1 MEQIIYLEQD
11 DDIPVIRD
19 RLEWAQAQRVL
30 LVVPPKNHELRS
42 LVNLKLLG
50 RHARNESLK
59 LALVTRD
66 PKIIELS
73 READLVTF
81 GSVEAAQ
88 RSRWLSDDGTEAEI
102 LTQTYQRQTMDA
114 VAEAGAEA
122 ELETG
127 LDLPERPIKDV
138 RRPRRMPGF
147 RPRSEGGVPRAV
159 LALSF
164 LVLALLV
171 AVSIGAV
178 VVFIY
183 PEGRIRLSPATADV
197 SAELVVR
204 ANPEAERID
213 YAALDI
219 PARLVQVELSN
230 VGRIPP
236 TATEDLPADRAVGT
250 VSFVNRTNQE
260 ITIPVSTTLSTSS
273 GTTVRFMTVQTA
285 TIPAAFNAITQTEVI
300 AVDPGPIGNVAAG
313 QINRIPDPVL
323 GRQVTAINEAATSG
337 GSMAP
342 AGVVTRADKDR
353 LQAIVLQQVQQE
365 GYGQLLAGLADQE
378 FIPPE
383 SLIVIPLDFFYTP
396 NLEGEVTDLL
406 TMEMRAVVRGTAI
419 GGQNANQLAL
429 AALQSQVPT
438 DYHMDPRSLE
448 FVAGEVVG
456 VQERAVSFQMRAAGE
471 AVAEIDDRQVAK
483 DVSGLSIEEALVQL
497 REGHP
502 LAGDPEIVVEPD
514 WLGRLPWFPFRIAV
528 DVVEQ

>member
-1 MEQIIYLEQD
+1 MEQIIYLETD

-19 RLEWAQAQRVL
+19 RLEWAQAQRVV

-50 RHARNESLK
+50 RHARSESLK
-59 LALVTRD
+59 VALVTSD

-73 READLVTF
+73 REANLVTF

-88 RSRWLSDDGTEAEI
+88 RSRWLSDDGDKAEVLAYQRPTAEVEAEP
-102 LTQTYQRQTMDA
+102 
-114 VAEAGAEA
+114 
-122 ELETG
+122 ETS
-127 LDLPERPIKDV
+127 LDLPERPVKDV
-138 RRPRRMPGF
+138 RRPKRMPRF
-147 RPRSEGGVPRAV
+147 RPESEWAVPRVV
-159 LALSF
+159 LALGF
-164 LVLALLV
+164 LFLALLV
-171 AVSIGAV
+171 AFTMAVV

-183 PEGRIRLSPATADV
+183 PEGRIQLSPAV
-197 SAELVVR
+197 EKISAELVVR

-213 YAALDI
+213 YLNLDI
-219 PARLVQVELSN
+219 PARLVQVEISE

-236 TATEDLPADRAVGT
+236 ATTQDMPADKSGGT
-250 VSFVNRTNQE
+250 VTFVNRTDQE

-273 GTTVRFMTVQTA
+273 GTTVRFLTVQTA
-285 TIPAAFNAITQTEVI
+285 TVPSAFNAITQTEVI
-300 AVDPGPIGNVAAG
+300 AVDPGPTGNVAAG

-323 GRQVTAINEAATSG
+323 SRQVTVINEAPTEG
-337 GSMAP
+337 GTMAP

-353 LQAIVLQQVQQE
+353 LQAIVLQQVQQN
-365 GYGQLLAGLADQE
+365 GYSQLLAGLADQE

-383 SLIVIPLDFFYTP
+383 SLIVIPLDAFYTP
-396 NLEGEVTDLL
+396 NLDGEVTELL

-429 AALQSQVPT
+429 AALQAQVPP
-438 DYHMDPRSLE
+438 DYYLDPRSLE
-448 FVAGEVVG
+448 FVAGELVEI
-456 VQERAVSFQMRAAGE
+456 QDRAVSFEMRAAGE

-483 DVSGLSIEEALVQL
+483 DVRGLPVEEALAYL
-497 REGHP
+497 RQQHP
-502 LAGDPEIVVEPD
+502 LSADPEIVVKPD

>member
-1 MEQIIYLEQD
+1 MEQIIYLEPD

-19 RLEWAQAQRVL
+19 RLEWAQAQRVV
-30 LVVPPKNHELRS
+30 LVVPPKNQALRS

-59 LALVTRD
+59 VALVTSD

-73 READLVTF
+73 GEANLVTF

-88 RSRWLSDDGTEAEI
+88 RSHWLSGDGDQAEV
-102 LTQTYQRQTMDA
+102 QVYQRPTA
-114 VAEAGAEA
+114 PVAAEP
-122 ELETG
+122 EPS
-127 LDLPERPIKDV
+127 LDLPERPVKDA
-138 RRPRRMPGF
+138 RRPKRLPRF
-147 RPRSEGGVPRAV
+147 RPQSEWAVPRVV
-159 LALSF
+159 LALGF
-164 LVLALLV
+164 LFLTLLV
-171 AVSIGAV
+171 AVTMAVV

-183 PEGRIRLSPATADV
+183 PEGRIQLSPAV
-197 SAELVVR
+197 EKISAELVVR

-213 YAALDI
+213 YLNLDI
-219 PARLVQVELSN
+219 PARLVQVELTE

-236 TATEDLPADRAVGT
+236 ATTQDMPSDKAAGT
-250 VSFVNRTNQE
+250 VTFVNRTNQE
-260 ITIPVSTTLSTSS
+260 ITVPVSTTLSTSS
-273 GTTVRFMTVQTA
+273 GSTVRFLTVQTA
-285 TIPAAFNAITQTEVI
+285 TVPSAFNAITQTEVI

-323 GRQVTAINEAATSG
+323 SRQVTVINEAPTEG
-337 GSMAP
+337 GTMSP

-353 LQAIVLQQVQQE
+353 LQAIVLQQVQQN

-396 NLEGEVTDLL
+396 NLDGEVTDLL

-429 AALQSQVPT
+429 AALQAQVSPE
-438 DYHMDPRSLE
+438 YRLDPRSLE
-448 FVAGEVVG
+448 FVAGEVLE
-456 VQERAVSFQMRAAGE
+456 VQDRAVSFEMRAAGE

-483 DVSGLSIEEALVQL
+483 DVRGLPVEEALANLGQQ
-497 REGHP
+497 HP
-502 LAGDPEIVVEPD
+502 LSGEPVIEVKPD

-528 DVVEQ
+528 DVVE

>member
-1 MEQIIYLEQD
+1 MEQIIYLEPD
-11 DDIPVIRD
+11 DDIPIIRD

-30 LVVPPKNHELRS
+30 LVVPPKSRELRS

-59 LALVTRD
+59 VALVTRD
-66 PKIIELS
+66 PRIIELS

-88 RSRWLSDDGTEAEI
+88 RSRWLSDDG
-102 LTQTYQRQTMDA
+102 
-114 VAEAGAEA
+114 AEA
-122 ELETG
+122 EPLTGVYQRPTAHADVEAKPETS
-127 LDLPERPIKDV
+127 LDLPERPMKDV
-138 RRPRRMPGF
+138 RRPRRMPRF
-147 RPRSEGGVPRAV
+147 RPRSERGVPRAILV
-159 LALSF
+159 LSF
-164 LVLALLV
+164 LVVALLV
-171 AVSIGAV
+171 AVSIAAV

-183 PEGRIRLSPATADV
+183 PEGRIQLSPATQDI

-236 TATEDLPADRAVGT
+236 TATEDMPSDRAGGT
-250 VSFVNRTNQE
+250 VSFVNRTDQE

-273 GTTVRFMTVQTA
+273 GTTVRFMTVQPA
-285 TIPAAFNAITQTEVI
+285 TVPAAFNAITQAEVI

-323 GRQVTAINEAATSG
+323 GRQVTVINEAATG
-337 GSMAP
+337 GGTMAP

-365 GYGQLLAGLADQE
+365 GYSQLLAGLADQE

-383 SLIVIPLDFFYTP
+383 SLIVIPLDSFYTP

-406 TMEMRAVVRGTAI
+406 ALEMRAVVRGTAI

-429 AALQSQVPT
+429 AALQSQVPS
-438 DYHMDPRSLE
+438 DYHLDPRSLE
-448 FVAGEVVG
+448 FVAGKVVG
-456 VQERAVSFQMRAAGE
+456 VQDRAVSFQMQAAGE
-471 AVAEIDDRQVAK
+471 AVAEIDGRQVAK
-483 DVSGLSIEEALVQL
+483 EVRGLSIEEALIFL
-497 REGHP
+497 RQGHP
-502 LAGDPEIVVEPD
+502 LSGDPEVVVEPD

-528 DVVEQ
+528 DVVEP

>member
-1 MEQIIYLEQD
+1 
-11 DDIPVIRD
+11 
-19 RLEWAQAQRVL
+19 L

-66 PKIIELS
+66 PRIIELS

-88 RSRWLSDDGTEAEI
+88 RSRWLSDDGAEAEI
-102 LTQTYQRQTMDA
+102 LTQTYQRPTADA
-114 VAEAGAEA
+114 VAEAKA
-122 ELETG
+122 ELETS
-127 LDLPERPIKDV
+127 LDLPERPLKDV

-147 RPRSEGGVPRAV
+147 RPRSEGDVPRAV

-183 PEGRIRLSPATADV
+183 PEGRIRLSPATADI

-213 YAALDI
+213 YTALDI

-250 VSFVNRTNQE
+250 VSFVNRTSQE

-273 GTTVRFMTVQTA
+273 GTTVRFMTAQTA
-285 TIPAAFNAITQTEVI
+285 TVPAAFNAITQTEVI
-300 AVDPGPIGNVAAG
+300 AATASPTRCWAA
-313 QINRIPDPVL
+313 R
-323 GRQVTAINEAATSG
+323 
-337 GSMAP
+337 
-342 AGVVTRADKDR
+342 
-353 LQAIVLQQVQQE
+353 
-365 GYGQLLAGLADQE
+365 
-378 FIPPE
+378 
-383 SLIVIPLDFFYTP
+383 
-396 NLEGEVTDLL
+396 
-406 TMEMRAVVRGTAI
+406 
-419 GGQNANQLAL
+419 
-429 AALQSQVPT
+429 
-438 DYHMDPRSLE
+438 
-448 FVAGEVVG
+448 
-456 VQERAVSFQMRAAGE
+456 
-471 AVAEIDDRQVAK
+471 
-483 DVSGLSIEEALVQL
+483 
-497 REGHP
+497 
-502 LAGDPEIVVEPD
+502 
-514 WLGRLPWFPFRIAV
+514 
-528 DVVEQ
+528 

>member
-88 RSRWLSDDGTEAEI
+88 RSRWLSDDGAEAEI
-102 LTQTYQRQTMDA
+102 LTQTYQRPTAD
-114 VAEAGAEA
+114 AEA
-122 ELETG
+122 EAETS
-127 LDLPERPIKDV
+127 LDLPERPLKDV

-147 RPRSEGGVPRAV
+147 RPRSEGGVPRVV

-183 PEGRIRLSPATADV
+183 PEGRIRLSPATADI

-213 YAALDI
+213 YTALDI

-250 VSFVNRTNQE
+250 VSFVNRTSQE

-285 TIPAAFNAITQTEVI
+285 IVPAAFNAITQTEVI
-300 AVDPGPIGNVAAG
+300 AVDPGPIGNVPAG

-337 GSMAP
+337 GSVAP

-353 LQAIVLQQVQQE
+353 LEAIVLQQVQQE
-365 GYGQLLAGLADQE
+365 GYSQLLAGLADQE

-383 SLIVIPLDFFYTP
+383 SLIVIALNSFYTP

-438 DYHMDPRSLE
+438 GYNMDPRSLE

-456 VQERAVSFQMRAAGE
+456 VQDRAVSFQMRAAGE
-471 AVAEIDDRQVAK
+471 AVAEIDDRQVGK
-483 DVSGLSIEEALVQL
+483 DVRGLSIEEALVQL
-497 REGHP
+497 RERHP
-502 LAGDPEIVVEPD
+502 LSGDPEIVVEPD

>member
-1 MEQIIYLEQD
+1 MEQIIYLEPD
-11 DDIPVIRD
+11 DDIPIIRD

-30 LVVPPKNHELRS
+30 LVVPPKSRELRS

-59 LALVTRD
+59 VALVTRD
-66 PKIIELS
+66 PRIIELS

-88 RSRWLSDDGTEAEI
+88 RSRWLSDDGAEAET
-102 LTQTYQRQTMDA
+102 LTGVYQRPTA
-114 VAEAGAEA
+114 HAEA
-122 ELETG
+122 ELETS
-127 LDLPERPIKDV
+127 LDLPEPPIKDA
-138 RRPRRMPGF
+138 RRPRHLPRF
-147 RPRSEGGVPRAV
+147 RPRSERGVPRAI

-171 AVSIGAV
+171 TVSIAAV
-178 VVFIY
+178 VVFVY
-183 PEGRIRLSPATADV
+183 PEGRIQLSPA
-197 SAELVVR
+197 SQEIRAELVVR

-236 TATEDLPADRAVGT
+236 TATEDMPSDRAGGT
-250 VSFVNRTNQE
+250 VSFVNRTDQQ

-285 TIPAAFNAITQTEVI
+285 TVPAAFNAITQTEVI

-323 GRQVTAINEAATSG
+323 GRQVTVINEAATG
-337 GSMAP
+337 GGTMAP

-365 GYGQLLAGLADQE
+365 GYSQLLAGLADQE

-383 SLIVIPLDFFYTP
+383 SLIVIPLDSFYTP

-406 TMEMRAVVRGTAI
+406 TLEMRAVVRGTAI

-438 DYHMDPRSLE
+438 NYHLDPRSLE
-448 FVAGEVVG
+448 FVAGQVVG
-456 VQERAVSFQMRAAGE
+456 VEERAVSFQMQAAGE

-483 DVSGLSIEEALVQL
+483 EVRGLSIEEALIFL
-497 REGHP
+497 RQGHP
-502 LAGDPEIVVEPD
+502 LSEDPEIVVEPD
-514 WLGRLPWFPFRIAV
+514 WLGHLPWFPFRIAV
-528 DVVEQ
+528 DVVEP